1 MKKTIITGLFVIGM
15 ITSSVGQ
22 QQVIQ
27 MKDPIIISRNS
38 MTAVTLKHFDYGEDG
53 STYAIYFK
61 NARYQTIIN
70 VEYIKFA
77 TKEDLL
83 QFFDICDSA
92 YINEKKY
99 ITAIYS
105 VAKSM
110 GKSVIVYNEKGDYFF
125 STLAAIT
132 KMREEFIAYD
142 LGNNNK

>member
-92 YINEKKY
+92 FINEKKY

-105 VAKSM
+105 VTKSM
-110 GKSVIVYNEKGDYFF
+110 GKSVIIYNEKSDYFF

>member
-1 MKKTIITGLFVIGM
+1 MKKTIITLFLIIGM
-15 ITSSVGQ
+15 ITLNLAQ

-27 MKDPIIISRNS
+27 LKDPIIISRNS

-61 NARYQTIIN
+61 NAAYKTIIS

-92 YINEKKY
+92 FINEEKY

-110 GKSVIVYNEKGDYFF
+110 GKSVIVYNEKNDYFF
-125 STLAAIT
+125 STLVAIT
-132 KMREEFIAYD
+132 KMKEDFIAYD
-142 LGNNNK
+142 LGK